1 MKWFATV
8 LGAVL
13 LLLQYRLWMSNDGVR
28 EVLRL
33 RSAVISQ
40 QVDNVRLS
48 ERNLQLS
55 AEVRDLK
62 QGFVALEERARTDLG
77 MIASNE
83 TFFQVV
89 PAEAQGLASPPAQA
103 VPAAAAQPLAHTA
116 AR

>member
-33 RSAVISQ
+33 RSAVSSQ
-40 QVDNVRLS
+40 QADNLRLS
-48 ERNLQLS
+48 ERNRQLS

-62 QGFVALEERARTDLG
+62 QGYGALEERARTDLG

-89 PAEAQGLASPPAQA
+89 PAEAQGPALPPVQA
-103 VPAAAAQPLAHTA
+103 APAAAAQTLAHTA

>member
-8 LGAVL
+8 LAAIL

-33 RSAVISQ
+33 RSAVSGQ
-40 QVDNVRLS
+40 QADNLRLS
-48 ERNLQLS
+48 ERNRQLS

-62 QGFVALEERARTDLG
+62 QGYVALEERARTDLG

-89 PAEAQGLASPPAQA
+89 PAEAQGPALPPAQTA
-103 VPAAAAQPLAHTA
+103 PAAAARTLAHTA